1 MNNEL
6 MIYFLLCLAPWRPM
20 LENWGLSGEKNGRL
34 IATKSETHQK
44 MVHEKKPKKNF
55 PKKNLLEY
63 KKNDPLWKRTLQKKT
78 DLITL
83 LNYTVDD

>member
-44 MVHEKKPKKNF
+44 MVHEKKPKKKLSKEKSAF
-55 PKKNLLEY
+55 VKK
-63 KKNDPLWKRTLQKKT
+63 KRKMTLYGKRLFKRKP
-78 DLITL
+78 I
-83 LNYTVDD
+83 

>member
-1 MNNEL
+1 
-6 MIYFLLCLAPWRPM
+6 M

-55 PKKNLLEY
+55 PKKNLL
-63 KKNDPLWKRTLQKKT
+63 
-78 DLITL
+78 
-83 LNYTVDD
+83 